1 MENMYFILHV
11 TSLTMN
17 MIIFQVGRINPME
30 SMNVSA
36 KIHGKESPRYNEL
49 CTFFMWCVW
58 VPCSCGVSV
67 CLIMS

>member
-17 MIIFQVGRINPME
+17 MIIFQVGRINLE

-49 CTFFMWCVW
+49 CTCVW
-58 VPCSCGVSV
+58 VPCSLGVSV
-67 CLIMS
+67 CLVMS